1 MIIGEYAVING
12 NPAVCAAL
20 NKRLSVS
27 LTPRD
32 GDGIHIHSSSFGTYA
47 TQLKN
52 KTSAE
57 HFDLTIACLKQ
68 FNLASGCEITIQ
80 TEFSH
85 TLGLGSSAALVAAL
99 CYVLSQWTRTSLE
112 TADLWSKGIAAIRSL
127 SPHASGADLA
137 ASLTGGVIIFKN
149 NPFYVE
155 SIDFSEPIS
164 VIYSGSKLVSQKALA
179 LHSDKQM
186 ESPKFIAAL
195 EQVSNELVTEFIVA
209 VEEKNWA
216 KAGLKLNAAHGLLH
230 TLGVSNERLDT
241 LIWLLRDSLYGAKIS
256 GSGLGDCVI
265 GLGHVTENLLSPELK
280 AVGCMQLDVNID
292 LKGVRDENP

>member
-1 MIIGEYAVING
+1 
-12 NPAVCAAL
+12 
-20 NKRLSVS
+20 
-27 LTPRD
+27 
-32 GDGIHIHSSSFGTYA
+32 
-47 TQLKN
+47 
-52 KTSAE
+52 
-57 HFDLTIACLKQ
+57 
-68 FNLASGCEITIQ
+68 
-80 TEFSH
+80 
-85 TLGLGSSAALVAAL
+85 
-99 CYVLSQWTRTSLE
+99 
-112 TADLWSKGIAAIRSL
+112 
-127 SPHASGADLA
+127 
-137 ASLTGGVIIFKN
+137 
-149 NPFYVE
+149 
-155 SIDFSEPIS
+155 
-164 VIYSGSKLVSQKALA
+164 LVSQKALA